1 MNTVLREIVFDT
13 ETTGLSPE
21 NGDKLLEIGAV
32 ELINHIPTGKTYHQY
47 INPERNVPEEVVAV
61 HGLTEDFLKNY
72 PVFADIAQDFV
83 DFVGDDGLLVAHN
96 ASFDIKFINYEL
108 RKIGKK
114 EYSWDKVVDTLEIA
128 RQKFPG
134 SKNNLDAL
142 CKRFNIDNSHR
153 TKHGALLDAELLAD
167 VYLELLG
174 GAEPSMLQ
182 NSDIMNSAKTM
193 ENIKSFT
200 PERKMRELRVFN
212 ITPEEETEHN
222 EFLKNKLKNALW
234 LSDENTEII
243 EKS

>member
-21 NGDKLLEIGAV
+21 NGDKLVEIGAV

-128 RQKFPG
+128 RQKFTG